1 MSIRTQ
7 ECSSLQVVGYT
18 DQSVYQI
25 EGCPSS
31 QCPDTVF
38 LNVTPCK
45 FQSQWHCVKN
55 WPELLYWD
63 LSAGDTKR
71 VPWGSASYK

>member
-25 EGCPSS
+25 
-31 QCPDTVF
+31 
-38 LNVTPCK
+38 
-45 FQSQWHCVKN
+45 
-55 WPELLYWD
+55 
-63 LSAGDTKR
+63 
-71 VPWGSASYK
+71 